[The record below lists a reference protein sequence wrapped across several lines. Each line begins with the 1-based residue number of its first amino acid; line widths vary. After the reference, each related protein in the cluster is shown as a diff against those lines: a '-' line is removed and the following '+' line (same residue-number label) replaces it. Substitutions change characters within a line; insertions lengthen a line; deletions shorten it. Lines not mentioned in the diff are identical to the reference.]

1 MRIEH
6 KLRRQVVDVS
16 QRIWDRSW
24 VANHDG
30 NITALAAPG
39 RIVATPTGVS
49 KREIDSEMLI
59 VVDEQRRVVSGR
71 RRAFSELGLHL
82 AVYAGRPDVGAVLH
96 AHPPHATAR
105 AVMGRPLPC
114 FLPESVVSLGETIPI
129 VPFAAPGPDA
139 EAALEPFLDGYD
151 VVLLEGHGAL
161 AWGDDPE
168 QCFLRMELVE
178 HLSRI
183 AGLCGPDGGPR
194 SLPSDVV
201 HKLLAARTRAG
212 LGPSGRAAKAR

>member
-1 MRIEH
+1 M
-6 KLRRQVVDVS
+6 VDVS
-16 QRIWDRSW
+16 RRVWDRGW

-30 NITALAAPG
+30 NITAKAAPG

-49 KREIDSEMLI
+49 KREVDSEMLI

-71 RRAFSELGLHL
+71 RRSFSELGLHL
-82 AVYAGRPDVGAVLH
+82 AVYAGRSDVGAVLH

-105 AVMGRPLPC
+105 AVAGKALPC
-114 FLPESVVSLGETIPI
+114 FLPESVVSLGERIPV

-139 EAALEPFLDGYD
+139 EAALGPFLEGYD

-161 AWGDDPE
+161 AWGADPE

-183 AGLCGPDGGPR
+183 AWLCAADGGPR
-194 SLPSDVV
+194 ALPEDVV
-201 HKLLAARTRAG
+201 QKLLAARARAG
-212 LGPSGRAAKAR
+212 LGPRGRAPKAG